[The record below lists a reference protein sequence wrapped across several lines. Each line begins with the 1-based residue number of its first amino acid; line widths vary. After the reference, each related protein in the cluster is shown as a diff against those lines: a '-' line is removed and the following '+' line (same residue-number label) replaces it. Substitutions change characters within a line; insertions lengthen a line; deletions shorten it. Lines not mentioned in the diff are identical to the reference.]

1 MGYRTLARR
10 ASHTEVVKRSRF
22 EAIVA
27 PLVHPE
33 GAEALVIEARAAHA
47 DANHVC
53 WALLWGSERRW
64 SDDGEPGGTAGR
76 PMLEVLDKR
85 GLDRVAAVVVRRFG
99 GVKLGAGGLA
109 RAYGGAVARALD
121 GARIVDVPDR
131 ETFVLR
137 AAFGDADALLRGLAA
152 RDDVEL
158 SPTAYDADGVVLQ
171 GTVESAGAA
180 ELDALVAD
188 LTRGHG
194 DLQRTPLDDL
204 DPPHAAHWK

>member
-1 MGYRTLARR
+1 MGYVTLARR
-10 ASHTEVVKRSRF
+10 ASHVEIVKRSRF
-22 EAIVA
+22 EATVA
-27 PLVHPE
+27 PLTRPDE
-33 GAEALVIEARAAHA
+33 AEALVTEVRAHHP

-53 WALLWGSERRW
+53 WALVWGTQRRW

-121 GARIVDVPDR
+121 TADTVVVPDR

-137 AAFGDADALLRGLAA
+137 AAFADADALLRALSSRGDVDLAPA
-152 RDDVEL
+152 
-158 SPTAYDADGVVLQ
+158 AYDADGLVLH
-171 GTVESAGAA
+171 GTVESARAS
-180 ELDALVAD
+180 ELDGLVGD
-188 LTRGHG
+188 LTRGDG
-194 DLQRTPLDDL
+194 EIQRTPLDADHE
-204 DPPHAAHWK
+204 PHRK